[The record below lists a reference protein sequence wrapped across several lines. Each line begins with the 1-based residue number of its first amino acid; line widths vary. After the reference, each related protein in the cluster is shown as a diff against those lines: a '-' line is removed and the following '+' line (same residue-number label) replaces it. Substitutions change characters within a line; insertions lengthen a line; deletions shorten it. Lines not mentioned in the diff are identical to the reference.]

1 MSRRRLF
8 RAVVLSVWALF
19 FSWLAIGGEMTRY
32 LGPRTYWV
40 AWFGAIVLSLAAMA
54 HLLTLRADGRHPLTA
69 GDVGGLVLILVPIVV
84 VAAVPSAGLGALAA
98 AQKAPGGGL
107 GSVTVPRAPA
117 HPGEVGFAEIYY
129 AAQSAEYA
137 EAVGIVDGTEVDLTG
152 FVTHPK
158 NGPAGTFS
166 LTRFY
171 ISCCAADAVP
181 YSVVVHWRDDPP
193 DDQWLRVTGTL
204 EAGEDGFVVTAER
217 ATEVPEPQNP
227 YLY

>member
-1 MSRRRLF
+1 MNSRRLV
-8 RAVVLSVWALF
+8 RAVVLSLWALF
-19 FSWLAIGGEMTRY
+19 FWWLAIGGEMTRY

-40 AWFGAIVLSLAAMA
+40 AWFGAIVLSLAAGV
-54 HLLTLRADGRHPLTA
+54 HLLTLRAGGRRLLTA
-69 GDVGGLVLILVPIVV
+69 GDVGGFVLILVPIVV

-98 AQKAPGGGL
+98 ARKASGAAL
-107 GSVTVPRAPA
+107 GSVSVPQAPTQS
-117 HPGEVGFAEIYY
+117 GEIGFAEIYY
-129 AAQSAEYA
+129 SSQSAEYA
-137 EAVGIVDGTEVDLTG
+137 QAVGIVDGTEVDLTG

-181 YSVVVHWRDDPP
+181 YSVVVDWRDDPP

-204 EAGEDGFVVTAER
+204 EAGEGGFVVTAER